1 MFIKEKMIIALY
13 IMILLMAGCGMNGH
27 DKEVIQENLQ
37 EEKDAER
44 KKAAEESS
52 EEYKASF
59 LGVDSSVIQ
68 ACQVYYGE
76 RQEEIDMS
84 EARGKYLVQMLSG
97 FLENPD
103 YSFMYTSGMLDLN
116 DKGLEEL
123 AKINKGNYF
132 VCLQFGQEVPFVFP
146 EKKDVWT
153 THMRT
158 ENLRAVIIKIGKN
171 TLTLNRQAGE
181 GLYYPLVCQDPKMEA
196 GFLEKCKE
204 WDQTE
209 SWTEAFEKLEE
220 SQAEQKAGRA
230 EMLQLISR
238 TDTGQEGEDG
248 KTGQVHFLGTKG
260 CQVKACRIY
269 HGGSQ
274 QELDLLE
281 SDGQAFIQEFSAF
294 LLGNRYSDEDM
305 GYLDGE
311 SLENLENVAK
321 ENGEDYYILFQFE
334 HPLTIVLNGQPEGAF
349 WIHDIDT
356 LVVEVDLDEKIL
368 NLNWHNQKELPNDGF
383 FSCIGVHNKKAAND
397 FVAMYE
403 EWGSL

>member
-52 EEYKASF
+52 KEYKASF

-248 KTGQVHFLGTKG
+248 KTGQVHFLGTEG
-260 CQVKACRIY
+260 CQVQACRIY

-311 SLENLENVAK
+311 SLENLENVSQ

-334 HPLTIVLNGQPEGAF
+334 NPLTIVLNGQPEGVVYF
-349 WIHDIDT
+349 QDT
-356 LVVEVDLDEKIL
+356 DMLLVEVSKEDQALRMLWHHPDTGENVLFYGNMGIYEKKGTR
-368 NLNWHNQKELPNDGF
+368 NF
-383 FSCIGVHNKKAAND
+383 
-397 FVAMYE
+397 
-403 EWGSL
+403 

>member
-1 MFIKEKMIIALY
+1 
-13 IMILLMAGCGMNGH
+13 
-27 DKEVIQENLQ
+27 
-37 EEKDAER
+37 
-44 KKAAEESS
+44 
-52 EEYKASF
+52 
-59 LGVDSSVIQ
+59 
-68 ACQVYYGE
+68 
-76 RQEEIDMS
+76 
-84 EARGKYLVQMLSG
+84 
-97 FLENPD
+97 
-103 YSFMYTSGMLDLN
+103 MLDLN

-248 KTGQVHFLGTKG
+248 KTGQVHFLGMEG
-260 CQVKACRIY
+260 CQVQACRIY

-311 SLENLENVAK
+311 SLENLENVSQ

-383 FSCIGVHNKKAAND
+383 FSCIGVHNKKAVND